1 MGHIP
6 KLSRIWDKVLVNMT
20 EYLERFAE
28 LMSQGERLGALD
40 EAGFL
45 LAGHVQGELDVAGEQ
60 AKLDQLATDVP
71 VGDLDGV
78 LEYIFGT
85 LGFQGNERS
94 YYDPRNSYLNEVLQR
109 RLGIPISLSVLV
121 MEVARRLD
129 IELDGVSMP
138 GHFLLCDRSE
148 PRVFVDSFNQGA
160 QLSATDCEKL
170 FWQHAP
176 AAADFQSGFQ
186 NGFLEP
192 VSLVT
197 VAERMLSN
205 LVAIHYGGRNVE
217 ALRRVCELLSCLPEA
232 DEQVYEPLVNLCK
245 ARADFQ
251 QAAELCR
258 LQASLCDDPVPQQ
271 RYEREAMQLLA
282 FLN

>member
-1 MGHIP
+1 
-6 KLSRIWDKVLVNMT
+6 MT

-28 LMSQGERLGALD
+28 LMSQGERLAALD

-45 LAGHVQGELDVAGEQ
+45 LAGHILGELDVAGEQ

-71 VGDLDGV
+71 VGDLDGI

-85 LGFQGNERS
+85 LGFQGNQRS

-121 MEVARRLD
+121 MEVSRRLD

-148 PRVFVDSFNQGA
+148 PRVFVDSFNQGV
-160 QLSATDCEKL
+160 QLSAADCEQL
-170 FWQHAP
+170 FWQHTP
-176 AAADFQSGFQ
+176 AAAGFQ
-186 NGFLEP
+186 TGFLEP

-205 LVAIHYGGRNVE
+205 LVAIHYGGRNVA
-217 ALRRVCELLSCLPEA
+217 ALRRVCELLCCLPET
-232 DEQVYEPLVNLCK
+232 DERVYEPLVNLCK

-251 QAAELCR
+251 QAAELCQ
-258 LQASLCDDPVPQQ
+258 LQASLCDDPLPQQ
-271 RYEREAMQLLA
+271 RYEREAMLLLA